1 MVKLALTEQEKSI
14 ILAILQQHI
23 PSREVWAFGSRVKGT
38 HKPFSDLDLAIIGN
52 QPLSLDEHA
61 ILAEAFDDA
70 PLNFK
75 TDILDWAITSESFR
89 QIVQQKYVVLQ
100 KPNAESDKQ

>member
-1 MVKLALTEQEKSI
+1 MVKLALTEQEKNI
-14 ILAILQQHI
+14 VLAILQQHI
-23 PSREVWAFGSRVKGT
+23 PNREVWAFGSRVKGT

-75 TDILDWAITSESFR
+75 TDILDWAITSEPFR

-100 KPNAESDKQ
+100 KTNAESDKQ